1 MTNIGH
7 IALELIVARDQLKFY
22 HWSTKVYARHSASDK
37 FVSSLTDKI
46 DRFIEVMQGTEN
58 KRIVIPN
65 TKITFENHTDVTI
78 VKYLKTFR
86 EWLTDELPKHINE
99 TSTDLINIRDEIL
112 ADVNNTLYLFTFS

>member
-1 MTNIGH
+1 MANIGH
-7 IALELIVARDQLKFY
+7 IALELILARDQLKFY
-22 HWSTKVYARHSASDK
+22 HWTTKVYARHSASDK

-46 DRFIEVMQGTEN
+46 DRFIEVMQGIEN

-65 TKITFENHTDVTI
+65 TKITFENHTDTTI

-86 EWLTDELPKHINE
+86 EWLIHELPKHINE
-99 TSTDLINIRDEIL
+99 SSTDLLNIRDEIL

>member
-1 MTNIGH
+1 MTNIGNV
-7 IALELIVARDQLKFY
+7 ALELILARDHLKFY
-22 HWSTKVYARHSASDK
+22 HWTTKIYARHSASDK
-37 FVSSLTDKI
+37 LVSSLTDKI

-65 TKITFENHTDVTI
+65 TKITFENHTDTTI
-78 VKYLKTFR
+78 IKYLKTFR
-86 EWLTDELPKHINE
+86 EWLIYELPKHINE